1 MDRHERSDKETWVR
15 QVRQRIKSGFGKTE
29 FGQKVRTDKR
39 DQTEGE
45 LGQTKIGLVE
55 TEVRQK
61 LLGERERELGQTQLG
76 LVDGEVR
83 QKELGWKEREGE
95 LCQTCPAD
103 GWRERE
109 LCQAGPADGC
119 AVNVL
124 CV

>member
-15 QVRQRIKSGFGKTE
+15 QVRQRIKSGFGKAE

-61 LLGERERELGQTQLG
+61 LLG
-76 LVDGEVR
+76 
-83 QKELGWKEREGE
+83 
-95 LCQTCPAD
+95 
-103 GWRERE
+103 WRERE
-109 LCQAGPADGC
+109 NRVTHSWVWWMVRSDKRRVGSDKDRSGGD
-119 AVNVL
+119 
-124 CV
+124 

>member
-15 QVRQRIKSGFGKTE
+15 QVRQRIKSGFGKAE

-83 QKELGWKEREGE
+83 QKVRLE
-95 LCQTCPAD
+95 
-103 GWRERE
+103 RERE
-109 LCQAGPADGC
+109 RIGSDTAGSGGW
-119 AVNVL
+119 
-124 CV
+124 

>member
-15 QVRQRIKSGFGKTE
+15 QVRQRIKSGFGKAE

-61 LLGERERELGQTQLG
+61 LLGERERERELGQTQLG
-76 LVDGEVR
+76 LVDSEVR
-83 QKELGWKEREGE
+83 QKVRLE
-95 LCQTCPAD
+95 
-103 GWRERE
+103 RERE
-109 LCQAGPADGC
+109 NWVTHSWVWWMVRSDKRRVGSDKDRSGGD
-119 AVNVL
+119 
-124 CV
+124 